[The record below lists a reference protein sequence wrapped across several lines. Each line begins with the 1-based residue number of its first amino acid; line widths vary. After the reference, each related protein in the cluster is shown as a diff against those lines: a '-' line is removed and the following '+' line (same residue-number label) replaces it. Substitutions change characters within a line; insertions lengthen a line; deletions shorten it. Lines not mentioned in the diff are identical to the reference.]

1 MQPTFTFKQLLEN
14 PNHLLA
20 FGFGSGLAPKA
31 PGTAGTLAAI
41 PLFIALSQ
49 LPYDIYLGICLLTF
63 LMGIPICGASAKA
76 LGVKDHSGIVWDE
89 FVGFWITMAFV
100 PALFSNELS
109 PTDTLLYIAIGFAL
123 FRLFDIAKPWPIS
136 WVDRNVAGGFGIM
149 LDDLLAGVL
158 AAIGLVLIE
167 RFVFPLL

>member
-1 MQPTFTFKQLLEN
+1 MQSTFTFKQLLRN

-31 PGTAGTLAAI
+31 PGTAGTIAAI
-41 PLFIALSQ
+41 PIFLALSL
-49 LPYDIYLGICLLTF
+49 LPENIYLGVCLLTF
-63 LMGIPICGASAKA
+63 VVGIPICGASAKA

-89 FVGFWITMAFV
+89 FVGFWVTMAFA
-100 PALFSNELS
+100 PAGWAW
-109 PTDTLLYIAIGFAL
+109 IAGGFVL

-136 WVDRNVAGGFGIM
+136 WVDRNVGGGFGIM

-158 AAIGLVLIE
+158 AAAVLYLIDY
-167 RFVFPLL
+167 VI

>member
-1 MQPTFTFKQLLEN
+1 MQPTFTFKQLLQN

-49 LPYDIYLGICLLTF
+49 LPYDIYLGLCLLTF
-63 LMGIPICGASAKA
+63 ILGISICGASAKA

-89 FVGFWITMAFV
+89 FVGLWVTLAFV
-100 PALFSNELS
+100 PALFPTELNLE
-109 PTDTLLYIAIGFAL
+109 TLIYIFAGFVL
-123 FRLFDIAKPWPIS
+123 FRIFDIAKPWPIS
-136 WVDRNVAGGFGIM
+136 WVDRYVGGGFGIM
-149 LDDLLAGVL
+149 LDDLLAGLL
-158 AAIGLVLIE
+158 AGIGLILLNHFI
-167 RFVFPLL
+167 VF